1 MRFRK
6 LRDRIH
12 VEAVL
17 GSLLLIH
24 TVLLP
29 GCSWAPD
36 IVIPSHPEFE
46 ESLEGSYLYKK
57 SFALPRRFQVEGG
70 NIKATFQLDKKARA
84 VWFEEFSFGNSA
96 AQWRFTLFAPG
107 GKIICGNKWTD
118 TSQNS
123 ITCHNLDPKYV
134 STPLSAD
141 IDFIL
146 DGQPTGPNAPFGS
159 TGRVI
164 YLVEP
169 APVGERGLG
178 LSP

>member
-6 LRDRIH
+6 LRDLIH
-12 VEAVL
+12 VEVVL

-36 IVIPSHPEFE
+36 FVIASHPELNHP
-46 ESLEGSYLYKK
+46 LEGSIVYEKP
-57 SFALPRRFQVEGG
+57 FALPRRFQFEGG
-70 NIKATFQLDKKARA
+70 NIKATFQLDKKSRA

-96 AQWRFTLFAPG
+96 AQWRFTLFAPD
-107 GKIICGNKWTD
+107 GKIICGNEWTD
-118 TSQNS
+118 TSKNS
-123 ITCHNLDPKYV
+123 ITCHNLDPKNV
-134 STPLSAD
+134 SKPVSGD
-141 IDFIL
+141 IDYRL
-146 DGQPTGPNAPFGS
+146 DGEPTGPNDPFRS

-169 APVGERGLG
+169 APEGEMGF
-178 LSP
+178 SP